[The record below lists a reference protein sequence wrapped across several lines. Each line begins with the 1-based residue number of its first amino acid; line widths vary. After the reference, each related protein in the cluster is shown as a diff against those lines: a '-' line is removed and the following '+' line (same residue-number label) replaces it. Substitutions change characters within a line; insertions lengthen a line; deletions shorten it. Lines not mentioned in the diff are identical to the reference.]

1 MKESEAEKIEIIIKN
16 YRLLMDYYNK
26 ENVKILMLSVI

>member
-26 ENVKILMLSVI
+26 EKVKILI